1 MKNEKI
7 RIVGFHFFEFLIV
20 HFALKDL

>member
-1 MKNEKI
+1 MKNEKF
-7 RIVGFHFFEFLIV
+7 RIAGFHFFEFLIV